1 MLESTNCSR
10 IYNYQKG
17 ILKWIILHKFFV
29 ENHLSFHTYWLY
41 LASPTLRNWYFIKCM
56 GKARWM
62 DHKGSDIVKFVFFLF
77 CFYIYCTTMVNIS
90 FNFTEN
96 PPFNTSVMFYY
107 LQVGKG
113 KVYCLK
119 LNINLICKQGLQNY
133 FWLLFQWNLCMKL
146 ISSITV
152 SYN

>member
-10 IYNYQKG
+10 IYNYQKV

-41 LASPTLRNWYFIKCM
+41 LASLTLRNWYLLKCM
-56 GKARWM
+56 EKQGEWTTRAVILL
-62 DHKGSDIVKFVFFLF
+62 SLFFFYFVFT
-77 CFYIYCTTMVNIS
+77 YIVQHWWTSPLIS
-90 FNFTEN
+90 QKTHLYLWY
-96 PPFNTSVMFYY
+96 VYY

-113 KVYCLK
+113 KFYRLK

-133 FWLLFQWNLCMKL
+133 F
-146 ISSITV
+146 
-152 SYN
+152 